1 MANHLNL
8 HNITMN
14 VGDTVAIHLS
24 FKEGDKTKDQIF
36 QGILIAIKGMGK
48 NVMFTVR
55 KVGKD
60 AIGIERIFPSISPF
74 ISKIEVIKKGVVRRA
89 KLYFIRGRS
98 EQELRDTL
106 S

>member
-1 MANHLNL
+1 MR
-8 HNITMN
+8 
-14 VGDTVAIHLS
+14 VGDTVALHHS

-36 QGILIAIKGMGK
+36 QGVLIAVKGVLH
-48 NVMFTVR
+48 NTMFTIR

-60 AIGIERIFPSISPF
+60 AIGIERIFPAISPF
-74 ISKIEVIKKGVVRRA
+74 ISKIEVVKKGTVRRA